1 MYSKALI
8 GIVNK
13 EIIRIG
19 NKLDIYKKYI
29 YLDFLSIPCGVV
41 DKVVAVLCDKQGIIL
56 LSLDSTRKVLDEV
69 GFTTENLN

>member
-1 MYSKALI
+1 MYFS
-8 GIVNK
+8 
-13 EIIRIG
+13 
-19 NKLDIYKKYI
+19 
-29 YLDFLSIPCGVV
+29 LSIPCGVV

>member
-1 MYSKALI
+1 MYSNVLI
-8 GIVNK
+8 GIINK
-13 EIIRIG
+13 EISRIG
-19 NKLDIYKKYI
+19 NKLDIYKKI
-29 YLDFLSIPCGVV
+29 FFFIFLSIPCGVV